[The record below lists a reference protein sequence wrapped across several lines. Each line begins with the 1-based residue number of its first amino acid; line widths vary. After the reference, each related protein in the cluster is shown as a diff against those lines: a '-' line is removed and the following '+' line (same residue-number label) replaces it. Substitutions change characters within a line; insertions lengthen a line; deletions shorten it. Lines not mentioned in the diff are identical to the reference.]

1 MNKLKSP
8 LNKIDRNILSGGCL
22 LLAGILFFASGALL
36 TTLVR
41 IAGAIIITVAVLRFI
56 RLAKLY
62 EKGFYLTLSLFN
74 VALLFLLGAVMAIL
88 PGGTLHIIFASIGI
102 YMMINAIIRAC
113 KIATAPR
120 RTSDFSWWGA
130 VILTAAVFL
139 LGFWLV
145 LSPAEATRLT
155 EIIAGIALIV
165 KGVETLSSSITSEK
179 RRTKKKSD
187 DIETDFVDKSD
198 K

>member
-1 MNKLKSP
+1 MNKIRKFF
-8 LNKIDRNILSGGCL
+8 NKTDRNTLIGVCL
-22 LLAGILFFASGALL
+22 LIAGVLFFASGALL

-41 IAGAIIITVAVLRFI
+41 IAGAIIIAAAILRFI
-56 RLAKLY
+56 RLAKLC

-102 YMMINAIIRAC
+102 YMMINAVIRAY
-113 KIATAPR
+113 KISSMPK
-120 RTSDFSWWGA
+120 RTRDISWWGS
-130 VILTAAVFL
+130 VILIAAVFL